1 MKISMISEHAS
12 PLAAIGGVDAGG
24 QNVHVAELAKA
35 LAVRGHDVTV
45 YTRRDSRELPT
56 RVTLKEGYE
65 VVNVAAG
72 PPETIPKDELLP
84 FMPALAE
91 GIAADW
97 REGTP
102 ELAHSHFWMSGVACI
117 QATQQLVA
125 DTGESP
131 QMAQTFHALGSVKR
145 RHQGAQDTSPKE
157 REWMEPWVGQSAD
170 RVVATCTDEVFEL
183 KRLGVDRT
191 PISIV
196 PCGVDTTMFTP
207 HGPATSRPAGYR
219 ILTAGR
225 LVPRKGVDTVI
236 QSLSGLARRGIR
248 NAELWVVG
256 GGGSD
261 ALDED
266 LEVRRLRKL
275 ASDVG
280 VSTHVK
286 FVGQVPHDRMPA
298 VLRSA
303 DVVVC
308 APWYEPFG
316 IVPLEAMGCGIPVI
330 ATAVGGLSDTVTHGV
345 TGLQIPPKDPDALA
359 EAIAELLSQ
368 PEIAHSMGRAGVTR
382 VRDRYTWSRIAA
394 DTERVYESML
404 GGAARRR
411 VVRPDRRGFG
421 RSWAR

>member
-45 YTRRDSRELPT
+45 YTRKDNRALPA
-56 RVTLKEGYE
+56 RVTLSEGYE

-72 PPETIPKDELLP
+72 PPEPVPKDELLP

-97 REGTP
+97 RGGAP
-102 ELAHSHFWMSGVACI
+102 EVAHSHFWMSGVACI
-117 QATQQLVA
+117 EATQQLGS
-125 DTGESP
+125 DTEESP
-131 QMAQTFHALGSVKR
+131 HMAQTFHALGSVKR
-145 RHQGAQDTSPKE
+145 RHQGPQDTSPKE
-157 REWMEPWVGQSAD
+157 REWMEPWVGQSVD

-191 PISIV
+191 RISIV
-196 PCGVDTTMFTP
+196 PCGVDTAMFTP
-207 HGPATSRPAGYR
+207 HGPAEPRPEGYR
-219 ILTAGR
+219 ILTVGR

-236 QSLSGLARRGIR
+236 QSLSGLALRGIR

-256 GGGSD
+256 GGAGAD

-266 LEVRRLRKL
+266 PEVRRLRNL

-280 VSTHVK
+280 VSTQVK
-286 FVGQVPHDRMPA
+286 FTGQVPRERMPA

-359 EAIAELLSQ
+359 EALAELLSQ
-368 PEIAHSMGRAGVTR
+368 PDMARSMGRAGVTR
-382 VRDRYTWSRIAA
+382 VRDRYTWSRVAA

-404 GGAARRR
+404 GGASRRR
-411 VVRPDRRGFG
+411 VVRLDGSGFG
-421 RSWAR
+421 RSGA